1 MPVSQID
8 SFLKTY
14 LSALR
19 DQTAAVFAG
28 AGLSIPVGM
37 VDWRGLLRTIAE
49 DIGLDVDRE
58 HDLIAV
64 AQYHVNERGGR
75 NRINQ
80 ALITQFA
87 ERAVLS
93 DNHRLLAALPI
104 HTYWTTN
111 YDDLI
116 ERALREA
123 HKRPDVKQTPENLAI
138 TLPQRDAVVY
148 KIHGDVA
155 HADKAVIT
163 RDDYEAFNETRQL
176 FSIALQGDLVSKTF
190 LFIGFSFNDPNLHYV
205 LGRIRVLLGT
215 NRREH
220 YCLLRKVA
228 RGDFQDD
235 ADFHYAVARQ
245 ELQVRDLRR
254 YGIVGL
260 LLDSYSMHTNILR
273 RLVHQY
279 RRNYVFISG
288 SAAIYDPWSPD
299 DAQDLLRLLG
309 QRLIAEG
316 FSVVTGFGLGIG
328 PFLLNGILDGLE
340 ARGSYSFDDRVIL
353 RPFPQGKITS
363 EQRAARWTAY
373 RKEMISYAGI
383 ALFLFGNR
391 RNSDGS
397 LKDAKGVVE
406 EFDLAVAAGV
416 AVVPIG
422 STGFAAELLHKRI
435 LENFE
440 NYYPNR
446 PELRPAFEA
455 LGRSKENIVD
465 MVVQILKKLRE
476 GG

>member
-1 MPVSQID
+1 
-8 SFLKTY
+8 
-14 LSALR
+14 
-19 DQTAAVFAG
+19 
-28 AGLSIPVGM
+28 
-37 VDWRGLLRTIAE
+37 
-49 DIGLDVDRE
+49 
-58 HDLIAV
+58 
-64 AQYHVNERGGR
+64 
-75 NRINQ
+75 
-80 ALITQFA
+80 
-87 ERAVLS
+87 
-93 DNHRLLAALPI
+93 
-104 HTYWTTN
+104 
-111 YDDLI
+111 
-116 ERALREA
+116 
-123 HKRPDVKQTPENLAI
+123 
-138 TLPQRDAVVY
+138 
-148 KIHGDVA
+148 
-155 HADKAVIT
+155 
-163 RDDYEAFNETRQL
+163 
-176 FSIALQGDLVSKTF
+176 
-190 LFIGFSFNDPNLHYV
+190 
-205 LGRIRVLLGT
+205 
-215 NRREH
+215 
-220 YCLLRKVA
+220 
-228 RGDFQDD
+228 
-235 ADFHYAVARQ
+235 
-245 ELQVRDLRR
+245 
-254 YGIVGL
+254 
-260 LLDSYSMHTNILR
+260 MHTNILR